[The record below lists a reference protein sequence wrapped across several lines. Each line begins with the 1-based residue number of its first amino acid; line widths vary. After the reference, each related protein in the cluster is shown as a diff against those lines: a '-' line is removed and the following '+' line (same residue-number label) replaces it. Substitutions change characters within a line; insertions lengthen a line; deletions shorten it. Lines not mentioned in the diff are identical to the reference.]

1 MKKWIEFNESK
12 EEHRVND
19 DKLYHLFRVY
29 DYKGGELSASTNLS
43 RLDICNEIIEYFFND
58 DKLKIDQ
65 NNEDLKK
72 TMGRIVNENSSI
84 YAGGD
89 DWCGNIFF
97 TEDKILK
104 SCSISS
110 FFDDII
116 DILRWDNI

>member
-1 MKKWIEFNESK
+1 MKKWMEFNESK

-19 DKLYHLFRVY
+19 DKLYHIFRVY
-29 DYKGGELSASTNLS
+29 DYKGGELSPNTNLD
-43 RLDICNEIIEYFFND
+43 RLGVCNEIIEYFFEDNL
-58 DKLKIDQ
+58 KLDQ
-65 NNEDLKK
+65 NEEDLKK
-72 TMGRIVNENSSI
+72 TMREIVNENSST

-89 DWCGNIFF
+89 GWCGEIFF
-97 TEDKILK
+97 TENNILK